1 MSPHRYSCHLG
12 KQIHL
17 LADCKDV
24 VAEYRHA
31 SDRVDVFFT
40 GGRLA
45 YVFLPLCAGL
55 GNGTIVLDNEKV

>member
-1 MSPHRYSCHLG
+1 MSAQVVLMTIITITV
-12 KQIHL
+12 QIDEDD
-17 LADCKDV
+17 A
-24 VAEYRHA
+24 
-31 SDRVDVFFT
+31 FFT